1 MTDFNILF
9 FQQQTT
15 ITSFCGILW
24 GLIELGYD
32 VKQGRDLLPDGD
44 YDEVLLNSILKDIDE
59 MLLNGADA
67 KEGKDPIIITQDFCA
82 VAAEAAHMR
91 NIIYVCWP
99 YDCPQS
105 ALYRK
110 EALYDTNRIFF
121 FDKSEIERLK
131 GKGIEKIYYEPLA
144 GNVTR
149 TDSLTLTE
157 ADMKKYLCDI
167 SFVGGLYT
175 GKESEILKRSSEKRL
190 SLLTF
195 LSNDLDVVLYTSTEG
210 ADKMLPGVSVRGRVN
225 YDDEMYK
232 VFAFSKLN
240 LNITMAGI
248 ETGVPQ
254 RVFDI
259 MSIGGVCLT
268 DHQKELDEL
277 FDTGKE
283 LITADSP
290 EEMKEKAKYYI
301 SHEKERLEIALNGY
315 KRIKSEYNYP
325 SSMKRILSK
334 TAESI

>member
-1 MTDFNILF
+1 MKDFNILF
-9 FQQQTT
+9 FQQKTT

-44 YDEVLLNSILKDIDE
+44 YDKGLLDSILKDIDE
-59 MLLNGADA
+59 MLLNGSDA
-67 KEGKDPIIITQDFCA
+67 KEGKEPIIITQDFCA
-82 VAAEAAHMR
+82 VAAEAAHIR
-91 NIIYVCWP
+91 DIIYVCWP

-105 ALYRK
+105 ALYMK

-131 GKGIEKIYYEPLA
+131 GKGIKNLYYEPLA

-149 TDSLTLTE
+149 TESLKLSE
-157 ADMKKYLCDI
+157 DDMKKYLCDV

-175 GKESEILKRSSEKRL
+175 GNGSGISKSSSEKRL

-195 LSNDLDVVLYTSTEG
+195 LSKDLDVVLYTSTEG
-210 ADKMLPGVSVRGRVN
+210 ADKMLPDVCVRGKVN

-240 LNITMAGI
+240 LNITMTDI

-325 SSMKRILSK
+325 NSMKRILAK
-334 TAESI
+334 AAESI